1 MIKWPSEI
9 LLGAVQRA
17 QLGGEILVSKA
28 LKMFLLLELK
38 KVSDQ
43 RNAEGSDLFRLTWQ
57 HEVRSRMEGKVGGES
72 SRQNNR

>member
-17 QLGGEILVSKA
+17 QLGGEMLVSKA
-28 LKMFLLLELK
+28 LKMFLLLELI

-43 RNAEGSDLFRLTWQ
+43 RKAEGSDLFRLTWQ
-57 HEVRSRMEGKVGGES
+57 HEVRRMEGKVGEES
-72 SRQNNR
+72 LRQKNS